1 MDSTLLKPPTQF
13 NKSDISSLANIDSV
27 VCTHH
32 DINLT
37 IEFDNKRLSGSITY
51 HLQVLQS
58 ISEVDLDVRNIH
70 VSRAVLNNVELQFK
84 VVQYE
89 KITRTLG
96 DQLKIHLAS
105 PLEAGQN
112 IQLTVEFHTL
122 ESKESALN
130 WLLPS
135 QTQGKQHPYLFT
147 QCEPIWNRTIFPC
160 QDTPAIK
167 STFTANLTVPKAFK
181 AYASGRLVGQKE
193 TSETNVMT
201 FQQDIPI
208 PSYLFAVVSGN
219 LVEKKI
225 SDRTSVIAEPEVI
238 DKCVQELEDME
249 VQLKALEDF
258 ITPYDWKE
266 YKVVVLPPSFPYG
279 GMENP
284 LLTFVSPSIIVG
296 DKSSTDVIIHEM
308 AHSWSGNLFSCKNW
322 NSFWLNEGWT
332 VYFECEIVRRLHGEE
347 AYKTKFTLKNND
359 LINEIDGIGL
369 DHSYTTLNPQIGYEN
384 PDDAFSYVPYVRG
397 AQLLTHIQ
405 DLVGTEAFQKFTKS
419 FVNTYK
425 FKSLDTAEFLQFFK
439 DHFGKE
445 VYEKIDWESWI
456 NKVGYPPHPFNLK
469 SESVSK
475 TKQAAQE
482 FLDNNTVCKKTWDSF
497 TVQQKII
504 FLQEINNKDQ
514 LTLEKVQLLEKTLEL
529 NTVLNPEIYTKW
541 FVAALSVKHAQ
552 IVPLVQKH
560 LSQHGRMKFVRDIYK
575 SLYQYDPK
583 IAVDTFLANQS
594 LYYGITYTLTKADL
608 QI

>member
-51 HLQVLQS
+51 HLKVLQNT
-58 ISEVDLDVRNIH
+58 SEVDLDIRNIH
-70 VSRAVLNNVELQFK
+70 VSRAVLDNVELQFK

-89 KITRTLG
+89 KITHTLG
-96 DQLKIHLAS
+96 DQLKISLKT
-105 PLEAGQN
+105 PLEAGKTV
-112 IQLTVEFHTL
+112 QLTVEFYTL

-130 WLLPS
+130 WLSPS
-135 QTQGKQHPYLFT
+135 QTQGKSHPYLFT

-193 TSETNVMT
+193 TAETNVMT

-208 PSYLFAVVSGN
+208 PSYLFAVVAGN

-225 SDRTSVIAEPEVI
+225 SDRTSVISEPEVI
-238 DKCVQELEDME
+238 DKCVKELEDME

-284 LLTFVSPSIIVG
+284 LLTFASPSIIVG

-332 VYFECEIVRRLHGEE
+332 VYFESEIVRKLHGEE
-347 AYKTKFTLKNND
+347 AYKTKFTLNNYG
-359 LINEIDGIGL
+359 LIECIDGIGL
-369 DHSYTTLNPQIGYEN
+369 DHSYTTLNPQIGYDN
-384 PDDAFSYVPYVRG
+384 PDDAFSSVPYFRG

-405 DLVGTEAFQKFTKS
+405 DVVGTEAFQKFTKS

-425 FKSLDTAEFLQFFK
+425 YKSLDTAEFLQFFK
-439 DHFGKE
+439 DHFGQE
-445 VYEKIDWESWI
+445 TYDKIDWESWI
-456 NKVGYPPHPFNLK
+456 NKAGYPPHPFDLK
-469 SESVSK
+469 SQSVVNSK
-475 TKQAAQE
+475 KAAQE

-497 TVQQKII
+497 TVEEKII
-504 FLQEINNKDQ
+504 FLSEINNKEK
-514 LTLEKVQLLEKTLEL
+514 LTLEKVQLLDKTLEFD
-529 NTVLNPEIYTKW
+529 TILNPEIYTKW
-541 FVAALSVKHAQ
+541 FVAALSVKYAPV
-552 IVPLVQKH
+552 VPHVQKH
-560 LSQHGRMKFVRDIYK
+560 LSQHGRMKFVRGIYK

-583 IAVDTFLANQS
+583 IAVETFLANQS

-608 QI
+608 KI